1 MPMAIVLERELQ
13 QKRGELKQLFDAHK
27 NAQGQ
32 YTHTPEQLQEINR
45 RNEELTP
52 LVDAWTKQR
61 ELEDLEV
68 KNREALEKAVRPGFD
83 GGPGGSPGGSGGLG
97 KVDGLFGASK
107 TLGQLL
113 TESKAYQNRPG
124 TPSPWSFEMNDVSIK
139 SLPSPEEVEYKTLM
153 TTTAGWA
160 PFVPRIPRL
169 VLSAQRRPVVADL
182 VPQQDT
188 TASAIKFMEETTFTN
203 AAAGVL
209 EGGTKPESALAFTER
224 TQPVEKIAT
233 WLPATEE
240 QLDDV
245 PQIRS
250 IIDDRLRLMLM
261 LAEEIGLLTGTG
273 TSPQLQGFLTKT
285 GVQVQAKGADPVPDA
300 IYKAM
305 TLIRFTGFANPSGII
320 MHPNDWQD
328 IRTLKT
334 ADGLYI
340 WGSPAEEGPERMWG
354 LPVVVTPAETENTAL
369 LGDFALYSQI
379 WRRLGVRIDVSDSHS
394 TYFIENKMAIRAEER
409 LSLVIYRGAAFAK
422 VTGI

>member
-1 MPMAIVLERELQ
+1 
-13 QKRGELKQLFDAHK
+13 
-27 NAQGQ
+27 
-32 YTHTPEQLQEINR
+32 
-45 RNEELTP
+45 
-52 LVDAWTKQR
+52 
-61 ELEDLEV
+61 
-68 KNREALEKAVRPGFD
+68 
-83 GGPGGSPGGSGGLG
+83 
-97 KVDGLFGASK
+97 
-107 TLGQLL
+107 
-113 TESKAYQNRPG
+113 
-124 TPSPWSFEMNDVSIK
+124 
-139 SLPSPEEVEYKTLM
+139 
-153 TTTAGWA
+153 
-160 PFVPRIPRL
+160 
-169 VLSAQRRPVVADL
+169 
-182 VPQQDT
+182 
-188 TASAIKFMEETTFTN
+188 
-203 AAAGVL
+203 
-209 EGGTKPESALAFTER
+209 
-224 TQPVEKIAT
+224 
-233 WLPATEE
+233 
-240 QLDDV
+240 
-245 PQIRS
+245 
-250 IIDDRLRLMLM
+250 MLM
-261 LAEEIGLLTGTG
+261 LAEETGLLTGTG

-369 LGDFALYSQI
+369 VGDFALYSQI

>member
-68 KNREALEKAVRPGFD
+68 KNREALEKVVRPGFN
-83 GGPGGSPGGSGGLG
+83 GGSHGNGNGNGAGPGEPGGE
-97 KVDGLFGASK
+97 FK

-113 TESKAYQNRPG
+113 TESKAYRNRPG
-124 TPSPWSFEMNDVSIK
+124 LPSPWSFELPDVALK
-139 SLPSPEEVEYKTLM
+139 SLPTPEEVEQKALM

-160 PFVPRIPRL
+160 PFVPRIPRV

-182 VPQQDT
+182 IPQNDT

-209 EGGTKPESALAFTER
+209 EGGTKPESTLIFTER
-224 TQPVEKIAT
+224 TQPVEKIAH
-233 WLPATEE
+233 WIPATEE
-240 QLDDV
+240 QIEDV

-250 IIDDRLRLMLM
+250 VIDDRLRLMLM

-305 TLIRFTGFANPSGII
+305 TLVRFTGFANPSGII

-409 LSLVIYRGAAFAK
+409 LALCIYRGAAFAK